1 MKVHVRWQRGRA
13 SVHPYFWGDSTRDL
27 ITARKRPQTGL
38 QRSHAVQP
46 SKQASRLAGRWSCRW
61 RNPRDHLRVLGL
73 VACRL
78 HGDPVTRL
86 MLAAVIFTALL
97 MAASALDVGREIA
110 QEPSVGPLDLT
121 YRLR

>member
-1 MKVHVRWQRGRA
+1 M
-13 SVHPYFWGDSTRDL
+13 
-27 ITARKRPQTGL
+27 
-38 QRSHAVQP
+38 
-46 SKQASRLAGRWSCRW
+46 
-61 RNPRDHLRVLGL
+61 
-73 VACRL
+73 
-78 HGDPVTRL
+78 TRL